1 MSYKI
6 DKGGKVMEENK
17 KDIIEVEKIEENS
30 KEENVE
36 KKIDTSKDE
45 LRLKL

>member
-6 DKGGKVMEENK
+6 DKGGKVMAENK

>member
-1 MSYKI
+1 MA
-6 DKGGKVMEENK
+6 ENK